1 MNKSQLVDAV
11 KEQTSLTKK
20 DIELVVN
27 TLFDTIATTLQQ
39 GDKVAIGDF
48 GTFSVK
54 TRAARKGRN
63 PQTGEEIEVAEA
75 KAPAFKP
82 FKSLKDAVNK

>member
-11 KEQTSLTKK
+11 KEKTNFTKK

-27 TLFDTIATTLQQ
+27 TLFDTIADTLQQ

-54 TRAARKGRN
+54 TRAARMGRN
-63 PQTGEEIEVAEA
+63 PQTGEEIEVAAA